1 MRTLWVHAPSAG
13 DTPSPNFGLTKA
25 FRIQDL
31 PLGGGLLAP
40 FAGALTGLLKAGSEA
55 RECAVRAQS
64 KLMASLLVG
73 WMFKLLSNQPLRLL
87 ALGAKAAR
95 MLNPTCVLTF
105 NECNR
110 HLWCELPLGLGF
122 SKAVSKTSQERLTS
136 RSLQAGLLRVWTE
149 RLLTWVCVKKRGT
162 VIKRV
167 FL

>member
-1 MRTLWVHAPSAG
+1 MGSRALCWGHSVPQFRPYQGLQDSG
-13 DTPSPNFGLTKA
+13 PPFG
-25 FRIQDL
+25 R
-31 PLGGGLLAP
+31 GRLAP

-64 KLMASLLVG
+64 KLMASLLVV

-122 SKAVSKTSQERLTS
+122 SKAVSKTGQERLTS

-162 VIKRV
+162 VINRV